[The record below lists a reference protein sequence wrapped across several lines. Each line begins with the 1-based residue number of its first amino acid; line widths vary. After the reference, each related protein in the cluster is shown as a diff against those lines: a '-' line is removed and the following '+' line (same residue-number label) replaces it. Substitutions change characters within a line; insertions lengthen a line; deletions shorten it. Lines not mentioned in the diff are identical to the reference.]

1 MNGMNALGA
10 DDELLNPSSARC
22 EAVAQGVNLTAIASA
37 CFVGGAII
45 SVSSSRMRLNQVS

>member
-1 MNGMNALGA
+1 MNALGA
-10 DDELLNPSSARC
+10 DDRLLNLSPARC

-45 SVSSSRMRLNQVS
+45 SLSSSRMRLNQVS